1 MKIAPHVLAPSLR
14 QLKPVQLRLLA
25 ELSQAGALGLAADRV
40 GISQPSASR
49 LLAEMERLLDLR
61 LHEREGRGLRLT
73 AAGEALARRAARI
86 QIELAD
92 AARDLT
98 EAATGRA
105 GTVRVGAVT
114 GPALDL
120 VLPALLEIQ
129 RDLPE
134 FRAEVTVATSVQLG
148 EQLRE
153 GRLDF
158 ALVRPSSGEPQLEAR
173 PLGVEPLTL
182 VVRRGHPLLMQPAI
196 ALDDLLR
203 YDWVM
208 GDEETLL
215 TQSVLARLAELR
227 VPVPKRRISTLSF
240 LFTLAVVTRT
250 DAIAPLAT
258 PVVDS
263 LSANPSVPFV
273 SLPLDLGLTVAPFSL
288 VLRRLSRLT
297 TSSQRLVDAIL
308 IRAQGRLELH
318 PSRQDRG
325 QPP

>member
-158 ALVRPSSGEPQLEAR
+158 ALARPSPGEPQLESR